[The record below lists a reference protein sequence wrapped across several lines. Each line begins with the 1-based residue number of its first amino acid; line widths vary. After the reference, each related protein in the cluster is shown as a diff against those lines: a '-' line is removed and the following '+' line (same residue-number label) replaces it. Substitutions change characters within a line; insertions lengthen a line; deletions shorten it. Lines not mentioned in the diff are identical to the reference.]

1 MKAGIKEGIEQNTIK
16 VATKLLKSGAT
27 LDFISEIT
35 ELSIE
40 EIKTLKS
47 KFNI

>member
-1 MKAGIKEGIEQNTIK
+1 MEQKTIE

-40 EIKTLKS
+40 EIKILK
-47 KFNI
+47 FELHI